1 MKLQKFEEG
10 QNIVT
15 PSPDCKP
22 DIYIVASGKVKFSKY
37 RYEDLYI
44 EEKEGLTGV
53 TDMLTH
59 KINTRVVSPPEIFGD
74 FSSIGNEQW
83 NPEIYVYAF
92 EGPADVICI
101 DNAMLSEYY
110 STLVK
115 SKDRSEFTEFLTLTI
130 PGFSGR

>member
-59 KINTRVVSPPEIFGD
+59 KINT
-74 FSSIGNEQW
+74 
-83 NPEIYVYAF
+83 
-92 EGPADVICI
+92 
-101 DNAMLSEYY
+101 
-110 STLVK
+110 
-115 SKDRSEFTEFLTLTI
+115 
-130 PGFSGR
+130 